1 MRYQTCVY
9 CHTAIPVDRFEYASD
24 GHLRYRICPECDHTI
39 LLMNDEQ
46 NVDAPVLLQA
56 KQAEGIC
63 E

>member
-9 CHTAIPVDRFEYASD
+9 CHTGIPLDRFEYASD
-24 GHLRYRICPECDHTI
+24 GQLRYRICPECDHTI
-39 LLMNDEQ
+39 LLMN
-46 NVDAPVLLQA
+46 VDAPAFLQA